1 VITKISDA
9 DFSLLL
15 ALQRATHVTLHVLS
29 TRLAALGLT
38 PAEIN
43 ALANIPA
50 GAPLKVSEL
59 AAAIGSRPSTA
70 TSILDRLEQRGHVE
84 RTPHPTDRRAV
95 VVSLSP
101 SGRRAARTI
110 HREVTALEQECLS
123 GLSVAAL
130 GGLRAGLQAF
140 AKAGS

>member
-1 VITKISDA
+1 VITESVA
-9 DFSLLL
+9 DSSPLL

-29 TRLAALGLT
+29 TRLEALGLT

-43 ALANIPA
+43 TLANIPA
-50 GAPLKVSEL
+50 GARLKVSEL

-70 TSILDRLEQRGHVE
+70 TSVLDRLEQRGHVV

-101 SGRRAARTI
+101 SGRRVARTI

-123 GLSVAAL
+123 GLSITAL
-130 GGLRAGLQAF
+130 SGLRSGLQAF
-140 AKAGS
+140 AEAGS